1 MIQVD
6 YVNGLKPP
14 LSSPYFFGKSRL
26 MNVDFSMNNKSQAKV
41 LNFNA
46 RCKVHASMRQWFCWL
61 SNFRGLNPKDT
72 SKKKIKLPKTSNKS
86 HRATNHALCFAG
98 FSVKTAHLDIEKT
111 EPFFSLPEK
120 LVQDFIS
127 WNCDVARFPR
137 WSNSFKQ
144 NLSNSGF
151 ELVRC
156 QKIPI
161 RNICEGSYSILCSS
175 PAVKQRPAAW
185 GFGEMYTAMKVYMFF
200 LFHEFCLAKE
210 IDPHSIYPYAE
221 LLFYICTSDEYLMNK
236 CFFTDVARSNGIM
249 QS

>member
-86 HRATNHALCFAG
+86 ISPIELRKPCCVFWSI
-98 FSVKTAHLDIEKT
+98 SVKTAHLDIEKT
-111 EPFFSLPEK
+111 EPILDPLPEK
-120 LVQDFIS
+120 LVEWILFVSIS
-127 WNCDVARFPR
+127 YPEIVMLQHPR
-137 WSNSFKQ
+137 WSNSFKFFQ
-144 NLSNSGF
+144 ILALS
-151 ELVRC
+151 
-156 QKIPI
+156 
-161 RNICEGSYSILCSS
+161 
-175 PAVKQRPAAW
+175 
-185 GFGEMYTAMKVYMFF
+185 
-200 LFHEFCLAKE
+200 
-210 IDPHSIYPYAE
+210 
-221 LLFYICTSDEYLMNK
+221 
-236 CFFTDVARSNGIM
+236 
-249 QS
+249 

>member
-111 EPFFSLPEK
+111 EPFFFASRKAGPGFHILK
-120 LVQDFIS
+120 LWCCQIPQMVKFIQTK
-127 WNCDVARFPR
+127 
-137 WSNSFKQ
+137 SFKFW
-144 NLSNSGF
+144 LWASAVSEDTNSKH
-151 ELVRC
+151 LR
-156 QKIPI
+156 
-161 RNICEGSYSILCSS
+161 R
-175 PAVKQRPAAW
+175 
-185 GFGEMYTAMKVYMFF
+185 
-200 LFHEFCLAKE
+200 
-210 IDPHSIYPYAE
+210 
-221 LLFYICTSDEYLMNK
+221 
-236 CFFTDVARSNGIM
+236 
-249 QS
+249 